1 MNNFI
6 LILTYVQCLQW
17 NDYSDSRKTHQENQ
31 ISNKSNEADDHGH
44 QSSLAHMRWLL
55 SKVVWAKMPICS
67 LYNAKQNKNL
77 LVRYSLTLKLY
88 SQYLH

>member
-6 LILTYVQCLQW
+6 LIITYVQCLQW
-17 NDYSDSRKTHQENQ
+17 NDWSDTHQENQ
-31 ISNKSNEADDHGH
+31 ISNKSNEADDHGR
-44 QSSLAHMRWLL
+44 QSSLAHIRWLL